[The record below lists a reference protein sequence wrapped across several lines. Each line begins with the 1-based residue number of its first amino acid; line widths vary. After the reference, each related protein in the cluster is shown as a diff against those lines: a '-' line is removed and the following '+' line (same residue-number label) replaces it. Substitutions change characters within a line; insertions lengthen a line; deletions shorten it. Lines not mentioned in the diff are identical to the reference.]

1 MLAAGLYRS
10 AMILFFTAP
19 FIPELGAM
27 EKKPAFVRNNEEWIV
42 WLLAG
47 EFGMTATPAKLTA
60 RTMLPLDIIHDN
72 FLYLERVGL
81 LSIER
86 NPAKQYP
93 EEIARVRLTGEGL
106 RLYED
111 LKQRPDIGDDDLF

>member
-1 MLAAGLYRS
+1 
-10 AMILFFTAP
+10 MILSFTVPIIA
-19 FIPELGAM
+19 ELAAM

-47 EFGMTATPAKLTA
+47 EFGTTATPAELIA
-60 RTMLPLDIIHDN
+60 RTTLPLDIIHDN
-72 FLYLERVGL
+72 FLYLERVGI

-93 EEIARVRLTGEGL
+93 EEIARVRLTGAGL
-106 RLYED
+106 ELYED
-111 LKQRPDIGDDDLF
+111 LKQRPDIGDEDLF

>member
-1 MLAAGLYRS
+1 
-10 AMILFFTAP
+10 MILSFTIP
-19 FIPELGAM
+19 FIPELAAM

-47 EFGMTATPAKLTA
+47 EFGMTATPAELTA
-60 RTMLPLDIIHDN
+60 RTTLPLDIIHDN
-72 FLYLERVGL
+72 FLYLERVGI

-86 NPAKQYP
+86 NPEKQYP
-93 EEIARVRLTGEGL
+93 EEIARVRLTGDGL
-106 RLYED
+106 KLYED

>member
-1 MLAAGLYRS
+1 
-10 AMILFFTAP
+10 
-19 FIPELGAM
+19 M

-47 EFGMTATPAKLTA
+47 EFGTTATPAELIA
-60 RTMLPLDIIHDN
+60 RTTLPLDIIHDN
-72 FLYLERVGL
+72 FLYLERVGIL
-81 LSIER
+81 TIER

-93 EEIARVRLTGEGL
+93 EEIERVRLTGAGL
-106 RLYED
+106 ELYED